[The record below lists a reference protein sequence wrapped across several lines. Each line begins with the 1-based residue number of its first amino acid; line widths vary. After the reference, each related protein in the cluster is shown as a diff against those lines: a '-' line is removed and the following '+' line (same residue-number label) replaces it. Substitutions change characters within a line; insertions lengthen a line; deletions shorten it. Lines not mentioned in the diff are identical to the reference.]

1 MYNDYEFDVLEVH
14 PSGLLSYQSGKV
26 TTSRKFKMSCEYA
39 EEFVLR
45 QLGKF
50 WSAATPYATPPSA
63 GYPSPV
69 LPVPFP
75 FDWSNG
81 QPKKYG
87 RMNLVA
93 SSFSIEPLSAACFG
107 NNLIGDRV
115 PVGDPADIGQM
126 AMYFEPTP
134 INPDPLDPPVD
145 NSCCECIVTISYEE
159 NPCDC
164 CGYEPGDRDWVV
176 DQYILPGT
184 CLSVERNPAYEMV
197 TIPSANLVWR
207 DMPNSTPDEQVRRQ
221 LRSDSY
227 AYRIIPKADIIVS
240 WHNVPVRNICAIEN
254 HLRDFRGAVND
265 QAWGDVL
272 DCDAAPTDSAA
283 CGCGQY
289 EPETILFVDFQEDR
303 SKRTDAFGGNYLI
316 STDTA
321 NNMNTTT
328 LKLVFKQKRVERP
341 TPTASYSDSDDC
353 PDDNDEAYGWNH
365 LMFDQ
370 ASGGEAADDF
380 GGEWMR
386 VAVDNATE
394 DPLFPIKNFVD
405 IFYPVL

>member
-1 MYNDYEFDVLEVH
+1 MSTYNDYEFDVLEVH

-26 TTSRKFKMSCEYA
+26 TTSRKFKMSCEHA

-45 QLGKF
+45 QFGKF
-50 WSAATPYATPPSA
+50 WSAGT
-63 GYPSPV
+63 PSPV

-134 INPDPLDPPVD
+134 SDPDPADPPVD

-164 CGYEPGDRDWVV
+164 CGYDPADRDWVV

-197 TIPSANLVWR
+197 TIPSANLVWA
-207 DMPNSTPDEQVRRQ
+207 DMPSSTEADQVRRQ

-240 WHNVPVRNICAIEN
+240 WHNVPVRNLCAIEN

-265 QAWGDVL
+265 QSWGDVL
-272 DCDAAPTDSAA
+272 QCDAAPTDSAA

-316 STDTA
+316 ASDTA

-328 LKLVFKQKRVERP
+328 LKLIFKQKRVERL

-365 LMFDQ
+365 LMFDRD
-370 ASGGEAADDF
+370 SDDTF
-380 GGEWMR
+380 GAEWMR